1 MTTATLRLARYSD
14 IAALAVL
21 QAQLYHAE
29 APGAL
34 RGPLDRQHA
43 LLRYVLEGDPRG
55 LRRRYVWTDAHDTA
69 IATASLQIPGDLL
82 IGFTPPGT
90 VQRAF
95 ALLGFTNALRLIGTL
110 VRVSLASNGPS
121 NRTCAYI
128 HSVVVDERMRG
139 QGIGHALMLAMEDE
153 VRQHGVET
161 VQLRVVVGN
170 HGARR
175 LYERLGYTMIGRTP
189 RWLDW
194 ATFPT
199 ELMEKRL
206 IL

>member
-1 MTTATLRLARYSD
+1 
-14 IAALAVL
+14 
-21 QAQLYHAE
+21 
-29 APGAL
+29 
-34 RGPLDRQHA
+34 
-43 LLRYVLEGDPRG
+43 
-55 LRRRYVWTDAHDTA
+55 
-69 IATASLQIPGDLL
+69 
-82 IGFTPPGT
+82 
-90 VQRAF
+90 
-95 ALLGFTNALRLIGTL
+95 
-110 VRVSLASNGPS
+110 
-121 NRTCAYI
+121 
-128 HSVVVDERMRG
+128 
-139 QGIGHALMLAMEDE
+139 MEDE